1 MQGSVIGGGLLS
13 SDGLEEEVADA
24 AGFERAG
31 RLKVFELEE
40 DPAGSR

>member
-13 SDGLEEEVADA
+13 SDGLEEEIANTT
-24 AGFERAG
+24 GFERAG
-31 RLKVFELEE
+31 RLEVFELEE